1 MGLAVCIWLI
11 LTRVGD
17 FGATPC
23 SPGSWVPQNLS
34 LVGKG
39 ITRTLRPLN
48 PQGSGTRRC
57 TDISEFFRKWVYYY
71 KKIPFTG
78 L

>member
-11 LTRVGD
+11 LTRVVD
-17 FGATPC
+17 FGATPR
-23 SPGSWVPQNLS
+23 SPGSLVPLMLY

-39 ITRTLRPLN
+39 IARTLRPLN
-48 PQGSGTRRC
+48 PQGSGTRC
-57 TDISEFFRKWVYYY
+57 CADISEFFRKWVYYY